1 MLASAFGKTGRA
13 SMSTVIKN
21 GTIVTHDLTYKA
33 DILIEDGKIAEIGKD
48 LKGDQELDATGCYV
62 MPGGIDPHTHLE
74 MPFMG
79 TYSSDDFESGTRAAL
94 SGGTTMVVDFALP
107 APGQGLLD
115 AIKMWDNKSTRAH
128 CDYSFHMAVTWWG
141 QQVFDEMKDVTE
153 RGINTFKH
161 FMAYKGALMVND
173 DEMFASFRRC
183 AELGAIPLVHAENG
197 DIVADLQARL
207 MAEGNNGP
215 EGHAYSR
222 PPEVEGEA
230 ANRAIMIADMAG
242 VPLYVVHVSCE
253 EAHEAI
259 RRARQAGKRVW
270 GEPLI
275 QHLTLDESEY
285 FDKDWD
291 HAARRVMS
299 PPFRNKK
306 HQDSLWAG
314 LQAGSLSVVATDHCA
329 FTTEQ
334 KRHGVGDFTR
344 IPNGTGGLED
354 RLPMLWTHGVA
365 TGRLTPNE
373 FVAVTS
379 TNIAKILNCYPRKG
393 AILVGADADIVVWDP
408 EKEKTIS
415 AATQQSAIDYNVF
428 EGKQVKGLP
437 RFTLT
442 RGRVAVHDGEIRG
455 QEGHGQFVARPPEQ
469 PVTKALS
476 TWKELTAPRKV
487 ERTGIPV
494 SGV

>member
-1 MLASAFGKTGRA
+1 
-13 SMSTVIKN
+13 MSTVIKN
-21 GTIVTHDLTYKA
+21 GTIVTADLTYKS
-33 DILIEDGKIAEIGKD
+33 DVLVEDGQIIAIGLG
-48 LKGDQELDATGCYV
+48 LKGDTVLDATGCYV

-79 TYSSDDFESGTRAAL
+79 TYSADDFDSGTRAAL
-94 SGGTTMVVDFALP
+94 AGGTTMVVDFALP
-107 APGQGLLD
+107 SPGQGLLD
-115 AIKMWDNKSTRAH
+115 ALKIWDNKTARAH

-141 QQVFDEMKDVTE
+141 EQVFDEMKAVTE

-197 DIVADLQARL
+197 DLVAEMSAKLL
-207 MAEGNNGP
+207 AEGNTGP
-215 EGHAYSR
+215 EAHAYSR
-222 PPEVEGEA
+222 PSQVEGEA
-230 ANRAIMIADMAG
+230 TNRAIMIADMAG
-242 VPLYVVHVSCE
+242 VPLYVVHTSCE

-259 RRARQAGKRVW
+259 RRAKMNGKRVW

-285 FDKDWD
+285 FNPDWD

-299 PPFRNKK
+299 PPFRDKR

-314 LQAGSLSVVATDHCA
+314 LASGTLSCVATDHCA

-334 KRHGVGDFTR
+334 KRFGVGNFTK

-354 RLPMLWTHGVA
+354 RMPMLWTYGVN
-365 TGRLTPNE
+365 TGRITMNE

-379 TNIAKILNCYPRKG
+379 TNIAKIMNCYPKKG
-393 AILVGADADIVVWDP
+393 AVLVGADADLVVWDP

-415 AATQQSAIDYNVF
+415 AKAQQSAIDYNVF
-428 EGKQVKGLP
+428 EGKTVKGLP
-437 RFTLT
+437 RYVMS
-442 RGRVAVHDGEIRG
+442 RGHVAVTDGALTSV
-455 QEGHGQFVARPPEQ
+455 EGHGKFVARAPGT
-469 PVTKALS
+469 PVGKALS
-476 TWKELTAPRKV
+476 TWKALTNPRPV
-487 ERTGIPV
+487 ARAGIPA

>member
-1 MLASAFGKTGRA
+1 
-13 SMSTVIKN
+13 MSTVIRN
-21 GTIVTHDLTYKA
+21 GTIVTADLTYKA
-33 DILIEDGKIAEIGKD
+33 DIRIEGGRIAEIGQN
-48 LKGDQELDATGCYV
+48 LSGEEELDATGCYV

-94 SGGTTMVVDFALP
+94 AGGTTMVVDFALP
-107 APGQGLLD
+107 SPGQGLLD
-115 AIKMWDNKSTRAH
+115 AIQMWDNKSTRAN
-128 CDYSFHMAVTWWG
+128 CDYSFHMAITWWSE
-141 QQVFDEMKDVTE
+141 QVFNEMETVVKE

-183 AELGAIPLVHAENG
+183 AELGALPLVHAENG
-197 DIVADLQARL
+197 DVVADLQQKL
-207 MAEGNNGP
+207 LAEGNDGP

-230 ANRAIMIADMAG
+230 TNRAIMIADMAG
-242 VPLYVVHVSCE
+242 VPLYVVHTSCE
-253 EAHEAI
+253 ESHEAI
-259 RRARQAGKRVW
+259 RRARMNGKRVW

-285 FDKDWD
+285 FNKDWD
-291 HAARRVMS
+291 HSARRVMS

-314 LQAGSLSVVATDHCA
+314 LQSGSLSVVATDHCA

-334 KRHGVGDFTR
+334 KRYGVGDFTK

-354 RLPMLWTHGVA
+354 RIPMLWTHGVN
-365 TGRLTPNE
+365 TGRLTPEE

-379 TNIAKILNCYPRKG
+379 TNIAKILNIYPKKG
-393 AILVGADADIVVWDP
+393 AILVGADADIVVLDP

-415 AATQQSAIDYNVF
+415 ASSQQSAIDYNVF
-428 EGKQVKGLP
+428 EGQQVKGLP
-437 RFTLT
+437 RYVLT
-442 RGRVAVHDGEIRG
+442 RGKVAILDGEVKTE
-455 QEGHGQFVARPPEQ
+455 EGHGEFVKRQ
-469 PVTKALS
+469 PMGAVNRALS

-487 ERTGIPV
+487 ERSGIPA

>member
-1 MLASAFGKTGRA
+1 MT
-13 SMSTVIKN
+13 TVIKN
-21 GTIVTHDLTYKA
+21 GTIVTADRTYKA
-33 DILIEDGKIAEIGKD
+33 DVLIENGRIAQIGPN
-48 LKGDQELDATGCYV
+48 LKGDETLDATGCYV

-94 SGGTTMVVDFALP
+94 AGGTTMVVDFALP
-107 APGQGLLD
+107 SPDQSLLSALD
-115 AIKMWDNKSTRAH
+115 MWHNKSGRAN
-128 CDYSFHMAVTWWG
+128 CDYSYHMAITWWG
-141 QQVFDEMKDVTE
+141 EQVFNEMQQVVQEK
-153 RGINTFKH
+153 GINTFKH

-183 AELGAIPLVHAENG
+183 AELGALPLVHAENG
-197 DIVADLQARL
+197 DVVADLQAKL
-207 MAEGNNGP
+207 LAEGNDGP

-230 ANRAIMIADMAG
+230 TNRAIMIADIAG
-242 VPLYVVHVSCE
+242 VPLYVVHTSCE
-253 EAHEAI
+253 DSHEAI
-259 RRARQAGKRVW
+259 RRARQNGKRVY

-285 FDKDWD
+285 FNKDWD
-291 HAARRVMS
+291 HSARRVMS

-314 LQAGSLSVVATDHCA
+314 LQSGSLQVVATDHCA

-334 KRHGVGDFTR
+334 KRYGVGDFTK

-354 RLPMLWTHGVA
+354 RMPMLWTHGVA

-393 AILVGADADIVVWDP
+393 AILEGADADIVVWDP
-408 EKEKTIS
+408 EKTKTITAKS
-415 AATQQSAIDYNVF
+415 QQSAIDYNVF
-428 EGKQVKGLP
+428 EGKEVKGLP

-442 RGRVAVHDGEIRG
+442 RGHVAIHDGEVRTK
-455 QEGHGQFVARPPEQ
+455 EGHGEFVAREPFQ
-469 PVTKALS
+469 AVNKALS

-487 ERTGIPV
+487 ERTGIPA